1 MLILNAFW
9 NEWCAKWLLSVLS
22 IDIKMAND
30 DSFIITAT
38 VGNRFG
44 FLYWTGND
52 WEEKWT
58 PPTVSKTL
66 YQIRRSTKVAKKPMQ
81 DIKIA
86 QNTVVGNYFLK
97 VSFFVRKVSVTK
109 LTNYVFRKN
118 IWDNFG
124 SFFIHSVKHFIK
136 TNRKMVLLSFL
147 GSVVSW
153 ETWPEISV
161 KGGHRAKR
169 MQP

>member
-1 MLILNAFW
+1 MRLFCVGFKTLCLVLNVFW
-9 NEWCAKWLLSVLS
+9 NDYEWCAKWLLSVLS

-97 VSFFVRKVSVTK
+97 VSFFVRNVSVTNTHRNV
-109 LTNYVFRKN
+109 LCSGFRKKSMRQFWLVFYPQCQALHKN
-118 IWDNFG
+118 E
-124 SFFIHSVKHFIK
+124 S
-136 TNRKMVLLSFL
+136 
-147 GSVVSW
+147 
-153 ETWPEISV
+153 
-161 KGGHRAKR
+161 
-169 MQP
+169 